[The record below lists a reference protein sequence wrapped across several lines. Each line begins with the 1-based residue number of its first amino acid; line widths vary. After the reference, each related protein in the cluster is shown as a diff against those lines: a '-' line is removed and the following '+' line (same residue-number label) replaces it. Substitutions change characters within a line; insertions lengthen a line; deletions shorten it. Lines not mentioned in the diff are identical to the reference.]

1 MLTKRSLCF
10 WLCLSLSATKYSCC
24 HLFHTMFLHRLM
36 CLYFLFPIVFLLLEN
51 PPMVLHLSQ
60 NHTIWCSLHKKWSFP
75 LRISPVNVTKSAIWS
90 DLLKKLLME
99 NLIFCAVVRIWNCK
113 SSSIKIFIEEF
124 LVQHAECWISA
135 FPIE

>member
-1 MLTKRSLCF
+1 MVTKRSLYF

-24 HLFHTMFLHRLM
+24 HLFHTMSLHRLM
-36 CLYFLFPIVFLLLEN
+36 CLYFVFLLLEK
-51 PPMVLHLSQ
+51 PSMVLHLPQ
-60 NHTIWCSLHKKWSFP
+60 NHAIWCSLHKNWSFP
-75 LRISPVNVTKSAIWS
+75 LRISPVNVTNSAIWS

-113 SSSIKIFIEEF
+113 SSSIKIIIEKF
-124 LVQHAECWISA
+124 LVQHTKCWISA